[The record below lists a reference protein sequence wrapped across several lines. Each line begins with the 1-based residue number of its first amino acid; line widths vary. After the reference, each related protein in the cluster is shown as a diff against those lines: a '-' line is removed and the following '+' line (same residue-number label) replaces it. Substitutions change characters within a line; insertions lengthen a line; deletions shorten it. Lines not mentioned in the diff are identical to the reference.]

1 MLGLV
6 VELNVVIVV
15 SIVLVSVVMVGEVAR
30 LARVLKTVVGTIGVA
45 FGVIVVDNNKT
56 GVLFGGMR
64 EDNSDKKEDNKSAS
78 VTLVEE
84 C

>member
-15 SIVLVSVVMVGEVAR
+15 SIVLVVSVVMVGEVPR
-30 LARVLKTVVGTIGVA
+30 LMVLKTVFGPTGVA

-64 EDNSDKKEDNKSAS
+64 EDKRDKKEDNKSAS
-78 VTLVEE
+78 VTLAEE